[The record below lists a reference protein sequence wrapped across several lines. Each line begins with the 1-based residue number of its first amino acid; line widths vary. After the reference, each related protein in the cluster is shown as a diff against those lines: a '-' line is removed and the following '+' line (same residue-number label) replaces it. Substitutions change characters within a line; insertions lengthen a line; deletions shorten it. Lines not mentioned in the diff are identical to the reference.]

1 MKKRMFRLFVLLYLL
16 LHTISSENDHCSA
29 LKTKLNKY
37 GIQINHSRQDFLGL
51 KICEDFIDDICC
63 PQIYE
68 EDLQNATAMELSH
81 LFQSYSMGFS
91 QPLQQLI
98 GQFNGEY

>member
-1 MKKRMFRLFVLLYLL
+1 MKKRMSRSFILLSLL
-16 LHTISSENDHCSA
+16 ITTISSENDHCST

-37 GIQINHSRQDFLGL
+37 GIQINHSREDFHGL
-51 KICEDFIDDICC
+51 RICEDFIDDICC

-81 LFQSYSMGFS
+81 LFQSYSMGFY
-91 QPLQQLI
+91 QPLQRLI
-98 GQFNGEY
+98 GQLNGQ